1 MKVILAGYNLDH
13 ALIAQLRERSSDIDP
28 ESLSPETLSAAYAR
42 ISRDPRP
49 IPELRADAVSDVTA
63 ARKSNERIIFGFG
76 HASVAEH
83 AVFNLDILGISRVAM
98 EALEAARLASYTE
111 KSQRYITLDRDYVVP
126 SEVVACGLGDAFE
139 ELIKHQQE
147 QYENAL
153 ARLETHYQETDPQ
166 QWAKKTSRRALEGA
180 AKEDARYFLSMAT
193 TGQVGVTLN
202 ARTLEGM
209 VRRLTAEP
217 LSECQQ
223 LGAAIHEAVTGIAP
237 SLVRYTD
244 ATPYRR
250 ETPAALRKWIEK
262 HRAATPVPPDG
273 RPPASVRLIDAPQAG
288 DDLMMIALVAGHTG
302 QRWETAEEQV
312 RQMTAED
319 KRELIVQSLRLLG
332 EHDTPLR
339 HFELPCL
346 TFELVVSSSCFAQLK
361 RHRMATLLCQP
372 YQPALGITIPP
383 GFETVGLVDA
393 YRETCRATEAF
404 YDKVQAAHPEAAVY
418 ALTNGHRRRV
428 IFKANARELY
438 HLARLRLDAHAQWD
452 IRQISE
458 EMIAIAKKHLPL
470 TMLLAAGKDRFAETR
485 EMEIQLPAN

>member
-13 ALIAQLRERSSDIDP
+13 TLIAQLRDRSGDIDP
-28 ESLSPETLSAAYAR
+28 ESLSPETISAAYAR

-98 EALEAARLASYTE
+98 ETLEAARLASYTE

-126 SEVVACGLGDAFE
+126 SEVTACGLGPAFE
-139 ELIKHQQE
+139 QLVKHQQE
-147 QYENAL
+147 QYEKAL
-153 ARLETHYQETDPQ
+153 ARLETHYQETAPE
-166 QWAKKTSRRALEGA
+166 QWAKKMGRRALEGA

-217 LSECQQ
+217 LDECQK

-250 ETPAALRKWIEK
+250 ETPAVLRQWIDQR
-262 HRAATPVPPDG
+262 RAAAPPQPDG
-273 RPPASVRLIDAPQAG
+273 RPVHLIDAPANG
-288 DDLMMIALVAGHTG
+288 DDLVMTALVAGHASLP
-302 QRWETAEEQV
+302 WDAADAQV
-312 RQMTAED
+312 RQMTDDE
-319 KRELIVQSLRLLG
+319 KRELIVQSLHLLD
-332 EHDTPLR
+332 EHETPLR

-372 YQPALGITIPP
+372 YQPALGTTIPP
-383 GFETVGLVDA
+383 VFESVGLVDA
-393 YRETCRATEAF
+393 YRETCKVTEEF
-404 YDKVQAAHPEAAVY
+404 YTKLEAANPAAAVY

-452 IRQISE
+452 IRQVSE
-458 EMIAIAKKHLPL
+458 EMIAIAKETLPL
-470 TMLLAAGKDRFAETR
+470 TMLLAAGKDRFAKTR
-485 EMEIQLPAN
+485 EMELRPPAN